1 VLYFIT
7 RIEAIIENIKS
18 INLLHLF
25 IGALILFFT
34 LFLLR
39 PKMNWGDS
47 DWVMMMLR
55 LDAPIVSRWLTSIK
69 VLNFLYQ
76 PLSALL
82 FPKQFVTIF
91 FCILGVLGIAAGV
104 LSIRAFSRRENI
116 GTDIIFLFFSF
127 AVVMMCSGYLEIYS
141 FSNFGIVVFLMSMIG
156 LLKQV
161 QWMNTCLFGIITS
174 TVGFMYMGNMPL
186 FLVSLL
192 SIIYYLLHF
201 RHNLSQLMLRATL
214 YFVGITVGMY
224 LSFWILTCELVWS
237 PQKMYDIYKS
247 QIVPLTKISLK
258 SHGGWYMTPNEMFS
272 LNYFFDYINTWLI
285 YGFSG
290 FILFGLS
297 VYVAVGEFFKNRQI
311 KFFRDGIFMSL
322 LLTCLIYLFFSYI
335 KRPMMGFKDW
345 DAIIY
350 IVYPINLLAVYSY
363 SKWLSEK
370 NEYCF
375 SVDMLKKFTVIWCFY
390 TFLIMNPISEKLNVI
405 PPNKQIDVIYNY
417 NFFVPTEMTP
427 HLETISS
434 EIRKSAARR
443 ESK

>member
-1 VLYFIT
+1 
-7 RIEAIIENIKS
+7 
-18 INLLHLF
+18 
-25 IGALILFFT
+25 
-34 LFLLR
+34 
-39 PKMNWGDS
+39 
-47 DWVMMMLR
+47 
-55 LDAPIVSRWLTSIK
+55 
-69 VLNFLYQ
+69 
-76 PLSALL
+76 
-82 FPKQFVTIF
+82 
-91 FCILGVLGIAAGV
+91 
-104 LSIRAFSRRENI
+104 
-116 GTDIIFLFFSF
+116 
-127 AVVMMCSGYLEIYS
+127 
-141 FSNFGIVVFLMSMIG
+141 
-156 LLKQV
+156 
-161 QWMNTCLFGIITS
+161 
-174 TVGFMYMGNMPL
+174 
-186 FLVSLL
+186 
-192 SIIYYLLHF
+192 
-201 RHNLSQLMLRATL
+201 MLRATL